1 MTPFHKSAVLGF
13 AILALAG
20 CGKKPSYH
28 SAQQSME
35 QHSSAAPSAPAQ
47 QAESAPAAQDCST
60 AIPDKIAIQKGL
72 QKAMVAIYGIDEA
85 PVKFQVVQTVPVDC
99 EHVTVRYRSTGS
111 ATETSPMAIGDGG
124 KWFLTLYNKQYPV
137 E

>member
-1 MTPFHKSAVLGF
+1 MRTFQKSAVLCF
-13 AILALAG
+13 AILMLAG

-28 SAQQSME
+28 AAPPSADKQ
-35 QHSSAAPSAPAQ
+35 ATTTPSAPSQ
-47 QAESAPAAQDCST
+47 QTQPTPAAQDCST
-60 AIPDKIAIQKGL
+60 AAPDKTAIQKGL

-85 PVKFQVVQTVPVDC
+85 PVKFQIVQTVPVDC
-99 EHVTVRYRSTGS
+99 EHMTVRYRATGS
-111 ATETSPMAIGDGG
+111 AIQTSPMAIGDGG